1 MITQL
6 ISALSDAFTEV
17 VGVVTGFFGQDGVFG
32 AIGDL
37 SSNIF

>member
-6 ISALSDAFTEV
+6 ISALSTAFESV
-17 VGVVTGFFGQDGVFG
+17 VDLVGTGLGGVCEAGGN
-32 AIGDL
+32 L

>member
-6 ISALSDAFTEV
+6 ITALSDAFELV
-17 VGVVTGFFGQDGVFG
+17 VDLVGDGFEGVFTAVG
-32 AIGDL
+32 NL

>member
-6 ISALSDAFTEV
+6 ISALSDAFGLV
-17 VGVVTGFFGQDGVFG
+17 VDLVGDGLGGVFEAVG
-32 AIGDL
+32 NL